1 MVVVIKN
8 RKLFRARRVFD
19 LTINELRTILLLAN
33 ERLNTYDEFREF
45 VYKNPKI
52 TDQEIMDKV
61 DQMSGR
67 LYLKVA
73 INEYGCRMRSK
84 ISIKYE

>member
-1 MVVVIKN
+1 MVVVIKS

-19 LTINELRTILLLAN
+19 LTINELRMILLLAN
-33 ERLNTYDEFREF
+33 ERLNTYDEFRKF

-52 TDQEIMDKV
+52 TDQEIMDRV
-61 DQMSGR
+61 DQMSER

>member
-1 MVVVIKN
+1 MVVVIKS
-8 RKLFRARRVFD
+8 RKLFRARKVFD
-19 LTINELRTILLLAN
+19 LTINELRMILLLAN

-52 TDQEIMDKV
+52 TDQEIMDRV

>member
-1 MVVVIKN
+1 MVVVIKS
-8 RKLFRARRVFD
+8 RKLFRARKVFD

-52 TDQEIMDKV
+52 TDQEIMDRV
-61 DQMSGR
+61 DQTANR

>member
-1 MVVVIKN
+1 MVVIIKSQ
-8 RKLFRARRVFD
+8 KLIRAKRVFN

-45 VYKNPKI
+45 VYRNPKI
-52 TDQEIMDKV
+52 TDQAIMDKV

>member
-1 MVVVIKN
+1 MVVVIKS
-8 RKLFRARRVFD
+8 RKLFRARKVFD
-19 LTINELRTILLLAN
+19 LTINELRMILLLAN

-52 TDQEIMDKV
+52 TDQAIMDKV
-61 DQMSGR
+61 DQMASR

>member
-1 MVVVIKN
+1 MVVVIKS
-8 RKLFRARRVFD
+8 RKLFRARKVFD
-19 LTINELRTILLLAN
+19 LTTNELRMILLLAN

-52 TDQEIMDKV
+52 TDQEIMDRV
-61 DQMSGR
+61 DQMASR

>member
-1 MVVVIKN
+1 MVVVIKS
-8 RKLFRARRVFD
+8 RKLFRARKVFD

-52 TDQEIMDKV
+52 TDQEIMDRV
-61 DQMSGR
+61 DQMASR

>member
-1 MVVVIKN
+1 MVVVIKS

-19 LTINELRTILLLAN
+19 LTINELRMILLLAN

-52 TDQEIMDKV
+52 TDQAIMDRV
-61 DQMSGR
+61 DQMASR